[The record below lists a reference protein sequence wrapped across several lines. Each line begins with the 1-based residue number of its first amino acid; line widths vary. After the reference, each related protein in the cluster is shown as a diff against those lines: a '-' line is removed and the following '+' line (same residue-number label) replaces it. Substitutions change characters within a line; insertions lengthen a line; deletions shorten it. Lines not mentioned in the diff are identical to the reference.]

1 MVMESKLKI
10 PQEMLMNID
19 FINTVN
25 GGMSEPAIQL
35 ERGSDGFEVVVK
47 IPGIE
52 VEDLQLEVVRGKK
65 NSTSLKLFHLLP
77 IFSQESLPEE
87 EQWRTV
93 RFINT
98 FVIPE
103 GVSVENISARYDDSS
118 RHLVLSLPYGDE
130 EGNYRRKVDINRW

>member
-1 MVMESKLKI
+1 MESKLKI
-10 PQEMLMNID
+10 PREMLMNID

-47 IPGIE
+47 VPGIE

-65 NSTSLKLFHLLP
+65 NSTNLKLYHLLP
-77 IFSQESLPEE
+77 IFSQESVTED
-87 EQWRTV
+87 EQWKTI

-98 FVIPE
+98 FVIPD
-103 GVSVENISARYDDSS
+103 GVDIESISARYDEER
-118 RHLVLSLPYGDE
+118 RHLVLTLPFGNEQGD
-130 EGNYRRKVDINRW
+130 YRRKVDISRW

>member
-1 MVMESKLKI
+1 MESKLKI

-25 GGMSEPAIQL
+25 GGTSEPAIKL
-35 ERGSDGFEVVVK
+35 ERGSEGLEVVVK

-52 VEDLQLEVVRGKK
+52 VEDLQLEVVKGKS
-65 NSTSLKLFHLLP
+65 NSNNLKLFHLLP
-77 IFSQESLPEE
+77 IFSQEHLSEE

-98 FVIPE
+98 FVIPD
-103 GVSVENISARYDDSS
+103 GVDIENISAKYDDTL
-118 RHLVLSLPYGDE
+118 RHLVLFLPYGNEKGD
-130 EGNYRRKVDINRW
+130 YHRKVDIERW

>member
-1 MVMESKLKI
+1 MESKLKI

-25 GGMSEPAIQL
+25 GGMSEPAIKL
-35 ERGSDGFEVVVK
+35 DRGSEGFEVVVK

-52 VEDLQLEVVRGKK
+52 VEDLQLEVVKGKK
-65 NSTSLKLFHLLP
+65 NTNNLKLFHLLP
-77 IFSQESLPEE
+77 IFSQDNLPDD
-87 EQWRTV
+87 EQWKTV

-103 GVSVENISARYDDSS
+103 GVDIDHITAKYDDSL
-118 RHLVLSLPYGDE
+118 RHLVLFLPYGNEQGD
-130 EGNYRRKVDINRW
+130 YHRKVDIERW

>member
-1 MVMESKLKI
+1 MESKLKI

-47 IPGIE
+47 VPGIE
-52 VEDLQLEVVRGKK
+52 VEDLQLEIVKGKK
-65 NSTSLKLFHLLP
+65 NSSNLKLYHLLP
-77 IFSQESLPEE
+77 IFSQETLPDE
-87 EQWRTV
+87 EQWKTI

-103 GVSVENISARYDDSS
+103 GVDVENISARYDDSM
-118 RHLVLSLPYGDE
+118 RHLILHLPFGSE
-130 EGNYRRKVDINRW
+130 QGNYRRKVDINRW